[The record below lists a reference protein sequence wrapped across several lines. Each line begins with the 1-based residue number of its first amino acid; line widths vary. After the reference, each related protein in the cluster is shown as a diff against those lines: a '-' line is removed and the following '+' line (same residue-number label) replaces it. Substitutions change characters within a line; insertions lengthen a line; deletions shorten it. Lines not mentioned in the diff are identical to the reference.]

1 MTDTPQPN
9 GTATTARHAAEPSV
23 GQLVSDAS
31 THLSTIIQGEIAL
44 AKLELRTSVKSGLTG
59 AGFFIAALVL
69 LVFSLTF
76 GLIAVAEVL
85 GRYLMPRWAGYA
97 SVFGLFVF
105 LAGLLVFLGV
115 RKVKKIKAPE
125 RTIATSRE
133 TMAYLKAN
141 TKRT

>member
-1 MTDTPQPN
+1 MTDTQPN

-59 AGFFIAALVL
+59 IGFFVAALVL
-69 LVFSLTF
+69 VVFSLTF

-97 SVFGLFVF
+97 CVFGFFVF
-105 LAGLLVFLGV
+105 MAGLLVFLGV
-115 RKVKKIKAPE
+115 KKVRKIKAPE
-125 RTIATSRE
+125 RTLSTSRD
-133 TMAYLKAN
+133 TVAYLKAS
-141 TKRT
+141 TRRT

>member
-44 AKLELRTSVKSGLTG
+44 AKLELRTSVRSGLTG
-59 AGFFIAALVL
+59 AGFFGAAAVL

-76 GLIAVAEVL
+76 ALIGVAEVL

-97 SVFGLFVF
+97 CVFGFFVVM
-105 LAGLLVFLGV
+105 AGLLLFFGIK
-115 RKVKKIKAPE
+115 KVKKVKAPE
-125 RTIATSRE
+125 RTIATSRD
-133 TMAYLKAN
+133 TVAYLKASS
-141 TKRT
+141 KRT